1 MTGTDLAPAALFTRW
16 LPGLHR
22 AVPSAPLD
30 EDVFS
35 CQAIQARSGGL
46 RGRGSSMR
54 DDVRR
59 WFDRRTTHASD
70 WQASKLVDVKRD
82 IRVSVVL
89 PALNEE
95 ATVGAIV
102 AAIRRRL
109 VERHGLVDE
118 LVVMDSGST
127 DGTYDA
133 AVDAGAKVVRREEV
147 LTDFEPLPGKGEV
160 LWRSLAATTGDV
172 LVFVDSDLRDFTT
185 SFVTGLLGPLL
196 TDPQVQLVKATYDR
210 HLTHGET
217 VVPAG
222 GGRVTELV
230 ARPVLNLHW
239 PQLAGFVQPLSGEY
253 AARRSLLEQLPF
265 PTGYGVEIGILVDA
279 LRLVGLD
286 GLAQVDLS
294 RRKHRNQ
301 EIGKLGRMASEILQ
315 VAYERLRR
323 EGRLTLAAPPTTEL
337 TQFERS
343 EQDYLVHT
351 VDMAP
356 SERPPLLTVPEYRAR
371 AAG

>member
-1 MTGTDLAPAALFTRW
+1 
-16 LPGLHR
+16 
-22 AVPSAPLD
+22 
-30 EDVFS
+30 
-35 CQAIQARSGGL
+35 
-46 RGRGSSMR
+46 MR
-54 DDVRR
+54 DDVRD
-59 WFDRRTTHASD
+59 WFDRRTTRATD
-70 WQASKLVDVKRD
+70 WQASKLVDVKGD
-82 IRVSVVL
+82 TRVSVVL

-118 LVVMDSGST
+118 LIVMDSGST

-133 AVDAGAKVVRREEV
+133 AVEAGAKVVRCEEV
-147 LTDFEPLPGKGEV
+147 LSDFEPLPGKGEV

-196 TDPQVQLVKATYDR
+196 TNPAIQLVKATYDR

-230 ARPVLNLHW
+230 ARPVLNMHW

-253 AARRSLLEQLPF
+253 AARRTLLEQLPF
-265 PTGYGVEIGILVDA
+265 VSGYGVEIGMLIDVL
-279 LRLVGLD
+279 
-286 GLAQVDLS
+286 
-294 RRKHRNQ
+294 
-301 EIGKLGRMASEILQ
+301 
-315 VAYERLRR
+315 
-323 EGRLTLAAPPTTEL
+323 
-337 TQFERS
+337 
-343 EQDYLVHT
+343 
-351 VDMAP
+351 
-356 SERPPLLTVPEYRAR
+356 
-371 AAG
+371 

>member
-1 MTGTDLAPAALFTRW
+1 
-16 LPGLHR
+16 
-22 AVPSAPLD
+22 
-30 EDVFS
+30 
-35 CQAIQARSGGL
+35 
-46 RGRGSSMR
+46 MR
-54 DDVRR
+54 EDVRR
-59 WFDRRTTHASD
+59 WFDERTSHATD
-70 WQASKLVDVKRD
+70 WQASKLVDVKGNT
-82 IRVSVVL
+82 RVSVVL
-89 PALNEE
+89 PALNEQD
-95 ATVGAIV
+95 TVGPIV
-102 AAIRRRL
+102 STIRRRL

-133 AVDAGAKVVRREEV
+133 AVRAGAKVVRREEV

-160 LWRSLAATTGDV
+160 LWRSLAATTGDI

-196 TDPQVQLVKATYDR
+196 TNPVVQLVKATYDR
-210 HLTHGET
+210 HLSHGET

-230 ARPVLNLHW
+230 ARPFLNMHW

-253 AARRSLLEQLPF
+253 AARRPLLEQLPF
-265 PTGYGVEIGILVDA
+265 PTGYGVEIGLLVDA

-301 EIGKLGRMASEILQ
+301 EIGKLGRMASEILL
-315 VAYERLRR
+315 VAFERLRR
-323 EGRLTLAAPPTTEL
+323 EGRLRMDAPATEL
-337 TQFERS
+337 TQFVRS
-343 EQDYLVHT
+343 ENDYELAT
-351 VDMAP
+351 IDMVP
-356 SERPPLLTVPEYRAR
+356 SERPPLRTVPEYMTRYRQAD
-371 AAG
+371 

>member
-1 MTGTDLAPAALFTRW
+1 
-16 LPGLHR
+16 
-22 AVPSAPLD
+22 
-30 EDVFS
+30 
-35 CQAIQARSGGL
+35 
-46 RGRGSSMR
+46 MR
-54 DDVRR
+54 EDVRR
-59 WFDRRTTHASD
+59 WFEQRTSHATD
-70 WQASKLVDVKRD
+70 WQASKLVDVKGATT
-82 IRVSVVL
+82 VSVVL
-89 PALNEE
+89 PALNEQE
-95 ATVGAIV
+95 TVGAIV
-102 AAIRRRL
+102 STIRRQL

-118 LVVMDSGST
+118 LIVMDSGST

-133 AVDAGAKVVRREEV
+133 AVEAGAKVVRREEV
-147 LTDFEPLPGKGEV
+147 LSDFEPLPGKGEV
-160 LWRSLAATTGDV
+160 LWRSLAASSGDV

-196 TDPQVQLVKATYDR
+196 TNPRVQLVKATYDR

-239 PQLAGFVQPLSGEY
+239 PLLAGFVQPLSGEY

-301 EIGKLGRMASEILQ
+301 EIGKLGRMSSEILQ
-315 VAYERLRR
+315 VAIERLRR
-323 EGRLTLAAPPTTEL
+323 EGRLTMTGDPGTEL
-337 TQFERS
+337 VQFERS
-343 EQDYLVHT
+343 EDSYLVHSL
-351 VDMAP
+351 DMAP
-356 SERPPLLTVPEYRAR
+356 AERPPMNTLAEYRAR
-371 AAG
+371 HAS

>member
-1 MTGTDLAPAALFTRW
+1 
-16 LPGLHR
+16 
-22 AVPSAPLD
+22 
-30 EDVFS
+30 
-35 CQAIQARSGGL
+35 
-46 RGRGSSMR
+46 MR

-59 WFDRRTTHASD
+59 WFDRRTSHASD
-70 WQASKLVDVKRD
+70 WQASKLVDVKGD
-82 IRVSVVL
+82 TKASVVL

-102 AAIRRRL
+102 DAIRRRL

-118 LVVMDSGST
+118 LIVMDSGST

-133 AVDAGAKVVRREEV
+133 AVDGRRQGGPPGGGAPPTSSRCPARARCCGGRW
-147 LTDFEPLPGKGEV
+147 PPPP
-160 LWRSLAATTGDV
+160 ATCSSSST
-172 LVFVDSDLRDFTT
+172 RTCAT
-185 SFVTGLLGPLL
+185 SPPRFVTGLLGPLL
-196 TDPQVQLVKATYDR
+196 TDPAVQLVKAMYDR
-210 HLTHGET
+210 HLAHGET

-239 PQLAGFVQPLSGEY
+239 PELAGFVQPLSGEY

-315 VAYERLRR
+315 VVLERLRR
-323 EGRLTLAAPPTTEL
+323 EGRLTVDAPPP
-337 TQFERS
+337 
-343 EQDYLVHT
+343 
-351 VDMAP
+351 P
-356 SERPPLLTVPEYRAR
+356 S
-371 AAG
+371 